1 MKKAML
7 AVLSALL
14 CLALC
19 LGAAGAAEG
28 RDLTEQEALA
38 GKLQSLGL
46 FLGVGEG
53 ENGAAD
59 FDLDRPLTRA
69 EAVTMLVRA
78 LGKDA
83 EAAGMAKT
91 HPFTDVPA
99 WADGYVSY
107 AYDQGLTKGISDTAF
122 GAGETATGEM
132 YLTFLLRVLGYPE
145 GESGWLDWSSPWGLA
160 AWCGI
165 LPTAVERTDF
175 LRADAVTVTAAALFA
190 HPYRSEDTLAG
201 RLIGQ
206 GAFSRGA
213 FEAAFPADPFREE
226 KEVSQAILAFLE
238 EEGRVGAKQ
247 SPPNT
252 YGSACWILD
261 TVRETEG
268 GLEADALMCFT
279 EGEVQRDGTLGARG
293 SSWYAQ
299 HFTLEPSAPA
309 EGEDQARLTVTGAVP
324 PDAQTLSPRLLAE
337 RDKLSQGMRRVGYAQ
352 LLDQL
357 DQGVIAYRQPTYG
370 ETMAELAADDFYLEK
385 ERWESDYGT
394 VLLGNAAG
402 TPHPEGWSPR
412 LVTKPAFSQGEGLT
426 IQLPLVRTGTFSS
439 AQPDQVSL
447 SEDGRIFTYSFH
459 FDHPDVE
466 GQGTPDEYVFHE
478 AGTYTYTADLSTG
491 EVTEVFLPLEGSSG
505 G

>member
-1 MKKAML
+1 MKKVMVV
-7 AVLSALL
+7 VLSALL

-59 FDLDRPLTRA
+59 FDLDRPLTRE

-78 LGKDA
+78 LGKGA
-83 EAAGMAKT
+83 EAAEMEKT
-91 HPFTDVPA
+91 HPFADVPA

-107 AYDQGLTKGISDTAF
+107 AWENGLTKGVSDTAF

-132 YLTFLLRVLGYPE
+132 YLTFLLRALGYPE

-206 GAFSRGA
+206 GAFSRAA
-213 FEAAFPADPFREE
+213 FEAAFPADPFQEE
-226 KEVSQAILAFLE
+226 KEISGAILAFLE

-247 SPPNT
+247 SPNNT

-261 TVRETEG
+261 AVRETEG
-268 GLEADALMCFT
+268 GLEAYALMCFT
-279 EGEVQRDGTLGARG
+279 EGEVQREGTLDARG
-293 SSWYAQ
+293 SRWYAQ
-299 HFTLEPSAPA
+299 CFTLEPSAPA
-309 EGEDQARLTVTGAVP
+309 AGEDQSRLTVTGAVV
-324 PDAQTLSPRLLAE
+324 PDDQELSPRFLAE
-337 RDKLSQGMRRVGYAQ
+337 RDKFMEGMSRVGYAQ
-352 LLDQL
+352 ILDQL
-357 DQGVIAYRQPTYG
+357 DQGVIAYRQPTYE

-394 VLLGNAAG
+394 VMLGNAAG
-402 TPHPEGWSPR
+402 TPHPEGWSLR

-466 GQGTPDEYVFHE
+466 GQGTPSEYVFHE
-478 AGTYTYTADLSTG
+478 AGTYTYTADLTTG
-491 EVTEVFLPLEGSSG
+491 EVTETFVPPEGER
-505 G
+505 